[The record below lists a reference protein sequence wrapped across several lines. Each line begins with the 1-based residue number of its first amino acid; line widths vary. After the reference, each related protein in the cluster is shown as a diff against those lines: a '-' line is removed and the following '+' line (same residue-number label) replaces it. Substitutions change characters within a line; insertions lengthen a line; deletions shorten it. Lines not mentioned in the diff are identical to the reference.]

1 MAKKEKDPS
10 PTFSS
15 MGSIIEPTHERTYN
29 YMARKMKEESK
40 LKKFPQFSGA
50 REKQVGGNHYKNSG
64 IQPVDYIY
72 ENELDFFE
80 GNIIKYTTRHRK
92 KGEGSEDI
100 RKVIHYAELILELV
114 YNEKP

>member
-15 MGSIIEPTHERTYN
+15 MGSIVEPKHERTYN
-29 YMARKMKEESK
+29 YMARKMKEESE

-50 REKQVGGNHYKNSG
+50 REKQVEGNHYKNSG